1 MQAFRPPESCGIIP
15 LWGCQQMLDKQ
26 SKLVLDSIIANE
38 SQYERYFLQ
47 KDKPLDISDDEMER
61 ILCGLAAGGYVT
73 LDDINGCIYGAHLT
87 QKGFC
92 YKEYQRLERADR
104 WKERAYGFV
113 SGAII
118 ASIPWLLGLIR
129 LPK

>member
-1 MQAFRPPESCGIIP
+1 
-15 LWGCQQMLDKQ
+15 MLDKQ
-26 SKLVLDSIIANE
+26 SKMVLDSIIANE

-61 ILCGLAAGGYVT
+61 ILCCLAAGGYVT

-92 YKEYQRLERADR
+92 YKEYQRLESVER
-104 WKERAYGFV
+104 WKERIV
-113 SGAII
+113 SFILGV
-118 ASIPWLLGLIR
+118 ASGVLIGWLT
-129 LPK
+129 KMF